1 MKSMKRIGICLFII
15 IVMFWN
21 SVSNGVN
28 ILMEADNLEVKENQ
42 EIKVIVKLEDIDVK
56 QGINA
61 IQGKLEYDKNI
72 FEKVTSTNLV
82 TKNNWS
88 IVYNEEEG
96 QEEGKF
102 IMITFSEGEKENQ
115 ELLEITLKTK
125 QNLESTKSEI
135 KLTELGTSDSEKI
148 INIDEQT
155 IEVKVQGSKV
165 AKVANKQLVIVA
177 MVIAIIVLVV
187 ITILKV
193 RKYKNQKTETKN
205 Q

>member
-1 MKSMKRIGICLFII
+1 MKSMKRIGICLFVI

-72 FEKVTSTNLV
+72 FEKVTSTNLI

-155 IEVKVQGSKV
+155 IEVEVQGSKV

-177 MVIAIIVLVV
+177 MIIAIIVLVV

-193 RKYKNQKTETKN
+193 RKYKNQKSETKN